1 MKQFQ
6 TLENYLQTRA
16 TDDLIQSAVATT
28 ILCIAAAAIRIA
40 NLVARGLLAS
50 ELGRARGDD
59 TDGDV
64 QKELN
69 LVAND
74 FIIEALKTARVRYLV
89 SEELV
94 QPMMMQNAAPLFVAI
109 DPLGGSSHIETNAA
123 VGTIFSIF
131 PAIGPQYTL
140 SDDVALQAGVNQ
152 LAAGYCIYGPQT
164 ALVLT
169 LGAGTHIFTLD
180 PEDGEFYLTTANVQ
194 IAETTREFA
203 INVSNFRHW
212 DQHIRA
218 YIDDCLDS
226 EDGLRKSNYNM
237 RWVASLVAECH
248 RILSRGGI
256 FLYPGDARKGYAQGR
271 LRLLYEC
278 NPVAFLVEQAGGGA
292 TTGFEELWDFVSRA
306 EGEDGPV
313 LQDRAVRSKLA
324 DFAVKASGLK
334 YTGYRLLSAVSR
346 GDMPGPEASIGKLVA
361 AVATQD
367 IAEFALE
374 LQEMGGILMAPDA
387 AAVNAKFQNMRLR
400 APGMRIAGGTDEIL
414 RNIIAE
420 RVLGLPGDVR
430 VDTKVPFDEIPKGKA

>member
-16 TDDLIQSAVATT
+16 TDDFIQSAVATT

-50 ELGRARGDD
+50 ELGRARGDN

-64 QKELN
+64 QKKLD
-69 LVAND
+69 LIANEY
-74 FIIEALKTARVRYLV
+74 IIEALQIASVAYLV
-89 SEELV
+89 SAELD
-94 QPMMMQNAAPLFVAI
+94 QPMLLHEAAPLAVAI
-109 DPLGGSSHIETNAA
+109 NPLDGSSNIETNAA
-123 VGTIFSIF
+123 AGTIFSIF
-131 PAIGPQYTL
+131 PTFSAQYTRG
-140 SDDVALQAGVNQ
+140 DDVVLQAGVNQ

-164 ALVLT
+164 SLVLT

-218 YIDDCLDS
+218 YIDDCLDG

-237 RWVASLVAECH
+237 RWIASLVAECH

-278 NPVAFLVEQAGGGA
+278 NPVALLIEQAGGSA
-292 TTGFEELWDFVSRA
+292 TTGQERIMD
-306 EGEDGPV
+306 
-313 LQDRAVRSKLA
+313 
-324 DFAVKASGLK
+324 LK
-334 YTGYRLLSAVSR
+334 TNRVH
-346 GDMPGPEASIGKLVA
+346 
-361 AVATQD
+361 Q
-367 IAEFALE
+367 
-374 LQEMGGILMAPDA
+374 
-387 AAVNAKFQNMRLR
+387 R
-400 APGMRIAGGTDEIL
+400 APLIFGSSREI
-414 RNIIAE
+414 RRVERYYAE
-420 RVLGLPGDVR
+420 CDMTGERSPLFNKRGLYRV
-430 VDTKVPFDEIPKGKA
+430 